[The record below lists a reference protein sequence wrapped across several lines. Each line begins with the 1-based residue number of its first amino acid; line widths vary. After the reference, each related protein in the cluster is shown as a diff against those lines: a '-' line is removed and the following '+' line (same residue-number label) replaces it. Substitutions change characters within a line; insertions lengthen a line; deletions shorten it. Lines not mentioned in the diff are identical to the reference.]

1 MLLKTIWIHLF
12 QIGLVEVVS
21 NSPMAIQYGL
31 EAFDK
36 IDSSESN
43 HKYLLEM
50 LELVLNSD
58 DAKEGIAAFKE
69 KRNPDWK

>member
-1 MLLKTIWIHLF
+1 
-12 QIGLVEVVS
+12 
-21 NSPMAIQYGL
+21 MAIQYGL

-36 IDSSESN
+36 INSSESN